1 MVPVL
6 LIVLAALPSTPPS
19 SKEIDLTPPAPQ
31 VQVDMQALHERTRR
45 FEQLRARHRAAEQHL
60 APTGSLETLSEA
72 RSLCSTPPG
81 FWARLLPGGSDTP
94 ETLNSCRSAA
104 ERTEQLSSTL
114 TDRRNAAMRHFDSV
128 EALLGG
134 SSQREEVWARLEK
147 QRALLK
153 ERSADAE
160 ELAKRTSTALRGG
173 GDSFS
178 DRLSWHLL
186 PSGGGDASELL
197 SQFETQLR
205 SWSGT
210 EQPVLGADLT
220 YVQGG
225 AEAGSMPTAR
235 MTPAY
240 LSLNSEPML
249 DDAAEGREVELS
261 AELVTKAQELGTA
274 KAAYDFVK
282 NETRLDWYF
291 GSLKG
296 STQTLRE
303 RRGNDADLSALLV
316 ALLRAQGTPARFV
329 HGTVELSVEQIA
341 ASLGMLT
348 GEEVAKLDAATSG
361 GAAWTLSP
369 EKSAQVVQALNAA
382 AIPYEPVVRGGRV
395 AAVNLVRIWVEAYV
409 DFAEY
414 RGVGNGKVGRQWV
427 ALETSLT
434 GQAKAAA
441 TPPVLDALT
450 ALKETP
456 DSLTAAWLSGPTQ
469 KSMVEFVRG
478 RVESYL
484 TAQHPDIFY
493 SQMQWTVVPRKE
505 ELPLLPGSLP
515 YKVLTVHG
523 ESAFLPESLQQQVQ
537 LTAWNDAGLLFELKL
552 PLHQVTGHRTVLTHV
567 PATETDAQIISLAGG
582 LYAAPASLVEVRP
595 VVRIN
600 GREMAV
606 SGRSVGLGTSYQW
619 SLEVLLPGGGTRHID
634 NRVVAGNVVAIGVG
648 GPGNKHQETAG
659 LDSADL
665 DGPALRFLYTRAAAY
680 ANAWTQAE
688 DELARLL
695 QVIPVRPTAN
705 IVFVQN
711 QVRVD
716 EVLGVRRRLEWKGL
730 EVDADFRAMTPVEL
744 KPGRGTAL
752 LRLSGYEGS
761 FQEARVLS
769 EGTGEPAVSSVSV
782 LQEAAVQGIPILHL
796 QPNGAVTGLQATPEV
811 LNTVA
816 DQLER
821 GRQVDI
827 PATPLT
833 LENWTGTGFISRDP
847 VTEEGG
853 YFLSGVVSG
862 GQTIVSPELWTD
874 AELAERLGRPDAPM
888 ATDDLE
894 QVARIF
900 KVAATDFQVGTV
912 GKPLPYPLA
921 VYVTTAEGVPV
932 KGAPVTFETA
942 DASKPLF
949 RSPKTPDAQPA
960 GQLTVLTDETGRA
973 SVVALP
979 DTKIGHLGVLE
990 QGQPFLQVIG
1000 LNVVQAHVQTTTS
1013 AASLQEPF
1021 EFTARPDAVARFT
1034 RGQSTFISDV
1044 GVELGVPLTL
1054 TALDQYDNMLANQTV
1069 HWSSNPATAV
1079 FFDARDEFQP
1089 PRVQTLGS
1097 HPERQ
1102 FPVLDQKTTML
1113 GQGTVGFIPGM
1124 EPAAYTITASAGAA
1138 STQFTVQTTDINRYA
1153 FRVTYGNKATVSGI
1167 LGTATPAPYFLELL
1181 QRANE
1186 DGTGNWVRMTGR
1198 EPNIKSARIHMSIRD
1213 DASDRELSHETASPS
1228 QLGTG
1233 SMSGVDLADNVV
1245 FWPRYLVKNGRQLM
1259 QFTAEIEESNPEDEE
1274 QRKPCCTQ
1282 EFSALVESREPGL
1295 AVNQL
1300 RADQSPAELNG
1311 CGAISSADGWLQFH
1325 INNPA
1330 GYPLYARIIPEP
1342 IVSGETLLEAPP
1354 ADFLRDPVDGTSLV
1368 MVEQHLSR
1376 IPLKVRTG
1384 THGGQVRLELFAPD
1398 FQVSDRLRT
1407 KVGEITTY
1415 LDFNTPGLSVSKEPL
1430 RAKLILAVRNFE
1442 SAATPEN
1449 PEDVVAPTAT
1459 VKPIPVPARL
1469 RFCPSESGRVQV
1481 YSGQALLAAADVTE
1495 GQGPGLVLSP
1505 IQEEVPVPAQP
1516 EPGLLLVSVPP
1527 GDPAGQEVR
1536 VDFARASTPT
1546 EHQEQKLELRT
1557 RITDTSVLP
1566 VGHTFVKDV
1575 STVDGHLV
1583 RQVVDLEVPGR
1594 RPALQF
1600 SRSYTNRGNEPGVL
1614 GRGWSH
1620 GYSGHVIASEDPEQN
1635 IFRYMVVG
1643 GEGAGQVFDC
1653 GPEQTACKAQQGF
1666 HGTFRGETVG
1676 SGASAHRELVFRAQ
1690 DGTEY
1695 RYGSEVSTEEG
1706 VSHPLLSIRSPE
1718 GNVMVFEYGGPELH
1732 DELLRVWEP
1741 GNRRFLQFSYAQPD
1755 GAPRL
1760 QLSQVG
1766 LYENP
1771 MAPTRLLPKDEGSS
1785 LGVCIGFRYNAMWDL
1800 SGAARYDG
1808 PCLTGDDAAPL
1819 REEHYGYVGGPDD
1832 ELQTNLVSWT
1842 DANGHTTQYQ
1852 YYGRSDSLPGEQDF
1866 LRFGDKQERV
1876 RRVIEPL
1883 DVVTEFT
1890 YRLVPRALPV
1900 FGQTMLTFETEV
1912 KGPRPE
1918 VPPTFYRMDPYG
1930 GMVDVERPVEPMLF
1944 AHTSAKWDRVHM
1956 RRDAEQDARGRVVK
1970 MKYDELGRLIERRT
1984 DLSVLPASGDAEAT
1998 EPVKDAEGQVLDE
2011 AVEKWSYDI
2020 AFGALVCQMDAEGRI
2035 TVHTLDTDGK
2045 DPRTGLPVGTGL
2057 LLESRRLATPVSRE
2071 QARSTD
2077 TCAELAAPLP
2087 RTNKDIITHREY
2099 CHVRSTDACPPG
2111 AVTGDLTATV
2121 DGNINRS
2128 AITAYDPYGSV
2139 REQTVAVTGSKTVK
2153 TTREFDARG
2162 RLKTESDTFGHRT
2175 LQEYDG
2181 LDRPKTVIRANT
2193 KGLSPS
2199 VVKQLEYYAGGQL
2212 RREYTPSTGFER
2224 LYTLDELNRVK
2235 TVKESGGGLESPLVT
2250 EYGYDKAGNRE
2261 TVTDRRGVK
2270 TTTEYDL
2277 GDRPV
2282 LVRIAPAEGNTFL
2295 LQNGVEGIVGQAG
2308 VVATYGYD
2316 TAGNRLFETDI
2327 HGHQTDYRLDSLYRV
2342 VRAQGPMVPG
2352 PELDA
2357 PPRRYET
2364 LARFDLVG
2372 NKTLSVDGNEH
2383 ETIQEYDF
2391 ANRLV
2396 STKDAVEREERREYD
2411 FNGNPT
2417 LEKWLA
2423 GGIEQRR
2430 RTTQYD
2436 GLNRPFEVTETFK
2449 RVGNETSTLIT
2460 TTAYADEQNAL
2471 STKDARG
2478 FLTVVIKDDLDR
2490 VYQQTVD
2497 AAAEPSHTLTRQPDD
2512 PLVGSALEL
2521 LTRFEYDPHGN
2532 LAVQVDALNRRTE
2545 ETHDALGRL
2554 SKRNKPMGVTE
2565 SFVYDGEGHTLQQ
2578 TDGRGIVR
2586 TTGYDVAG
2594 RPALEQLVESLS
2606 NGGEPLTTLERFY
2619 LDTPE
2624 ADSGLVKVVEQDARL
2639 AQTVHV
2645 QDGMHRE
2652 VRVEDALNH
2661 VRESRFDAQNLR
2673 VSRDAKGYT
2682 TRYDYDAVG
2691 RLKAQRDFELNQS
2704 TARYTQTST
2713 YDDASRTETLVDR
2726 REIPTVRLRDGL
2738 GRLMSETRGLGDDV
2752 RSESTTYNAAGQVVA
2767 RIDPNNHTSRYRYD
2781 AAGQMQTETRGAG
2794 TQDEATTTH
2803 TYDAVGNL
2811 ISTLGPRNPGKPYT
2825 NRWTYDDLNRQVRS
2839 EDALERVTASAYD
2852 AAGNLLCVKRP
2863 LGHPTLGHGQA
2874 TGLTVEQLRNQVCTG
2889 THVTRYTYDE
2899 VGKLTDTI
2907 DALDGHYSF
2916 VYDATRNLVAKQDA
2930 NGNLSTFEFDELGHR
2945 TAEHVHLDAHRRQTA
2960 VDRASVPLFEP
2971 GAEPLFDK
2979 GTLTWR
2985 STYDANGNLETFTD
2999 AKGQKTISVYGIL
3012 NRLDSRTYSNHALP
3026 RAYPSIEAQS
3036 FTYDENGNLTD
3047 IIETKRTDV
3056 STMVQQHTGH
3066 TYDKLDRLESTTL
3079 PSNKLLSYSYYAGGE
3094 RKSVTDPDLV
3104 STNYKY
3110 DAQGRLSEAT
3120 IPEGTTLFKYWP
3132 DSLPKTTELPNGL
3145 MEKRCYDAAGQLTHI
3160 VLAQGNVTET
3170 CEREGTLRSRFD
3182 YDYDS
3187 NGNRLSQRETRTR
3200 PDTGM
3205 LEAPETTTYGY
3216 DDLDRLTGVAYPDGR
3231 AVLYHLDLVGNR
3243 TGERDAPSSAVS
3255 SLGPEAFD
3263 SVSAD
3268 QLSRDTSGTFNR
3280 ADWLMHL
3287 ADQVDSSR
3295 ERQLSYDANGNLSSL
3310 ISPARTRSFA
3320 WDIRNTLATV
3330 RDNGQE
3336 TGKYDYDIKLQRI
3349 RRHTTS
3355 ESVEYAL
3362 DNGFVLQEQDFSRQ
3376 TKRRYHYAQKAL
3388 AVSDTS
3394 DTTSTIH
3401 FLTNDAL
3408 GSASDATSSTGEVV
3422 SIRKYDAWGN
3432 LQAFM
3437 APSADE
3443 FKLGYTGHQFDIET
3457 GLTYARARY
3466 YDPELGRFISRD
3478 PYEGKLNDAPSLHRY
3493 VYGNSSPLRF
3503 IDPTGFASLDEL
3515 QPGPIDQL
3523 LIALGW
3529 QDAPAD
3535 LLKAQPIFH
3544 SEEDALRARPQAKL
3558 AEYTTVEDRTDA
3570 GAMTTAERNVK
3581 ALPTP
3586 LIDFKG
3592 EYELFDEEQKR
3603 RSQVQL
3609 QGTALVAGTALS
3621 IAAPFAAPLIVET
3634 AGVTALGAGGL
3645 VFAGNSAGNI
3655 ATEYGLTGEVTP
3667 EGAALSIA
3675 LAGFSGLQSAKQLR
3689 PIERMAAAQAEFLA
3703 EDAARF
3709 GRTSQLSIQ
3718 TSFIEPI
3725 PEAPLPKLT
3734 ARQAKLLAQISSPGE
3749 SVLVRKSDVN
3759 LTDLSALTNYSKAE
3773 FGMFTLGGRR
3783 MVFRGT
3789 PGNLGISSEKIHELA
3804 LDGWR
3809 FSGHTHPG
3817 VTNTVLNASPDDRN
3831 VLRLFNEMGT
3841 QKRSAILNS
3850 QGKLRTFSSSIF
3862 DDTFGF

>member
-1 MVPVL
+1 MVPAL
-6 LIVLAALPSTPPS
+6 LIVLAALQSTPPAS
-19 SKEIDLTPPAPQ
+19 REIDLTPPAPQ
-31 VQVDMQALHERTRR
+31 VQGDMQALQERTRR

-114 TDRRNAAMRHFDSV
+114 TDRRNAAMRHLDSV

-134 SSQREEVWARLEK
+134 SSQREEVQARLEK

-153 ERSADAE
+153 ERSAEAE

-225 AEAGSMPTAR
+225 AEAGSMPTAQ

-291 GSLKG
+291 GSIKG

-316 ALLRAQGTPARFV
+316 ALLRAQGTPARFI

-341 ASLGMLT
+341 ASLGMLK

-361 GAAWTLSP
+361 GTAWTLSP

-456 DSLTAAWLSGPTQ
+456 DSLTATWLSGPTQ

-484 TAQHPDIFY
+484 TTQHPDIFY

-515 YKVLTVHG
+515 YKVLAVHG

-606 SGRSVGLGTSYQW
+606 SSRSVGLGTSYQW

-648 GPGNKHQETAG
+648 APGNKHQEAAS

-665 DGPALRFLYTRAAAY
+665 DGPALRFLYARAAAY
-680 ANAWTQAE
+680 ANAWTQGE

-744 KPGRGTAL
+744 KPGRGAAL
-752 LRLSGYEGS
+752 LRLAGYEGS
-761 FQEARVLS
+761 FQEARVLT

-782 LQEAAVQGIPILHL
+782 LQEAAAQSIPIPILHL
-796 QPNGAVTGLQATPEV
+796 QPNGAVTGLSATPEV
-811 LNTVA
+811 LRAVE
-816 DQLER
+816 DQLAR

-847 VTEEGG
+847 ATEEAG

-874 AELAERLGRPDAPM
+874 AELAELLGRPDAPM

-894 QVARIF
+894 QVARIV
-900 KVAATDFQVGTV
+900 KVAATDFQTGTV

-942 DASKPLF
+942 DASKPRF
-949 RSPKTPDAQPA
+949 KDPKTPDAQPSEKF
-960 GQLTVLTDETGRA
+960 TVLTDATGRA
-973 SVVALP
+973 SVFALP
-979 DTKIGHLGVLE
+979 DTKIANLGVLE
-990 QGQPFLQVIG
+990 QGQPFPQVIG
-1000 LNVVQAHVQTTTS
+1000 LNVVQARVATASST
-1013 AASLQEPF
+1013 ASLQEPF
-1021 EFTARPDAVARFT
+1021 EFTGRPDVVAKLVPA
-1034 RGQSTFISDV
+1034 QTFFSNEV
-1044 GVELGVPLTL
+1044 GVELGVSLII
-1054 TALDQYDNMLANQTV
+1054 TARDQYDNMLANQTV
-1069 HWSSNPATAV
+1069 HWASNPDTAR
-1079 FFDARDEFQP
+1079 FFDSREEFQP
-1089 PRVQTLGS
+1089 PRVQYMGS
-1097 HPERQ
+1097 DPEHQ
-1102 FPVLDQKTTML
+1102 LVSLDQKTHMM
-1113 GQGTVGFIPGM
+1113 GDGRAGFIPAM
-1124 EPAAYTITASAGAA
+1124 EPTTYTVTASSGAV
-1138 STQFTVQTTDINRYA
+1138 STEFTVQAEEFGRYTL
-1153 FRVTYGNKATVSGI
+1153 RMTSVDGATVNGVT
-1167 LGTATPAPYFLELL
+1167 GTSTPAPYFLELL
-1181 QRANE
+1181 RRAND
-1186 DGTGNWVRMTGR
+1186 DGTGDWVRLTGQ
-1198 EPNIKSARIHMSIRD
+1198 ELGIKTARIHMSIRD
-1213 DASDRELSHETASPS
+1213 RATGAELSHETASPDE
-1228 QLGTG
+1228 LGTG
-1233 SMSGVDLADNVV
+1233 RLEGIDRVDNVV
-1245 FWPRYLVKNGRQLM
+1245 FWPRYLVKNGRQWLR
-1259 QFTAEIEESNPEDEE
+1259 FYAEVEESEPRE
-1274 QRKPCCTQ
+1274 RRVCCSNT
-1282 EFSALVESREPGL
+1282 FSVEVDSREPLMTL
-1295 AVNQL
+1295 ARL
-1300 RADQSPAELNG
+1300 RADQSPEDVDE
-1311 CGAISSADGWLQFH
+1311 CGAISSPDGWLLFH
-1325 INNPA
+1325 VINPA
-1330 GYPLYARIIPEP
+1330 GYPLYARIVQEP
-1342 IVSGETLLEAPP
+1342 ALSGQTLVEAAP
-1354 ADFLRDPVDGTSLV
+1354 ADFQRDPVDGTSLV
-1368 MVEQHLSR
+1368 MVEGHISR
-1376 IPLKVRTG
+1376 IPLKLRTG
-1384 THGGQVRLELFAPD
+1384 TQGGRVRLELLAPD
-1398 FQVSDRLRT
+1398 FQVSDQART
-1407 KVGEITTY
+1407 RVGESTAV
-1415 LDFNTPGLSVSKEPL
+1415 LDFATPGLTVAKGPL
-1430 RAKLILAVRNFE
+1430 TARLIFPVRNFE

-1449 PEDVVAPTAT
+1449 AEELVASTAT
-1459 VKPIPVPARL
+1459 VPPMPVPAVL
-1469 RFCPSESGRVQV
+1469 NFCPSQTGRLKVFSGNT
-1481 YSGQALLAAADVTE
+1481 LLAAADVTAIQNHLLEMSQVEE
-1495 GQGPGLVLSP
+1495 G
-1505 IQEEVPVPAQP
+1505 VPVPEQP
-1516 EPGLLLVSVPP
+1516 RPGKLAVGIPP
-1527 GDPAGQEVR
+1527 GNPLGQKVR
-1536 VDFARASTPT
+1536 ISFLPLEAPSTP
-1546 EHQEQKLELRT
+1546 QEEELELHT
-1557 RITDTSVLP
+1557 RISDTSTLP
-1566 VGHTFVKDV
+1566 IGHTFVKDV

-1600 SRSYTNRGNEPGVL
+1600 ARTYTNRGNEPGVL

-1620 GYSGHVIASEDPEQN
+1620 NSGGFVLASGDPAKS

-1643 GEGAGQVFDC
+1643 GEGSGQVFDC
-1653 GPEQTACKAQQGF
+1653 GPEQTACKAQKGF
-1666 HGTFRGETVG
+1666 HGSFRGETVG
-1676 SGASAHRELVFRAQ
+1676 SGATVHRELLFRAQ
-1690 DGTEY
+1690 DGTDY
-1695 RYGSEVSTEEG
+1695 RYGPAVSSEEG
-1706 VSHPLLSIRSPE
+1706 VRHTLLSIRSPE
-1718 GNVMVFEYGGPELH
+1718 GNEMVFEYGGPELH
-1732 DELLRVWEP
+1732 DELTRVWEP
-1741 GNRRFLQFSYAQPD
+1741 GNRRFLQFTYARPA

-1760 QLSQVG
+1760 QLSRVE
-1766 LYENP
+1766 LHENP
-1771 MAPTRLLPKDEGSS
+1771 MAPTRLAPGDEGTP

-1800 SGAARYDG
+1800 ESAGRYDA
-1808 PCLTGDDAAPL
+1808 CLEGEGAIPL
-1819 REEHYGYVGGPDD
+1819 REEHYSYVGGPDD
-1832 ELQTNLVSWT
+1832 ELQTNLVSWK
-1842 DANGHTTQYQ
+1842 DANGRTTRYEYYQ
-1852 YYGRSDSLPGEQDF
+1852 RSDSLPGEQDF
-1866 LRFGDKQERV
+1866 IRFGDKQERV
-1876 RRVIEPL
+1876 KRVIEPL
-1883 DVVTEFT
+1883 DTVTEFT
-1890 YRLVPRALPV
+1890 YRLIPQTLPV
-1900 FGQTMLTFETEV
+1900 FGLPKLTFETDV
-1912 KGPRPE
+1912 KGPRAE
-1918 VPPTFYRMDPYG
+1918 VPATVYRMDPYG
-1930 GMVDVERPVEPMLF
+1930 GMVDVTRPVGPMDL
-1944 AHTSAKWDRVHM
+1944 AHTSATWDREHV
-1956 RRDAEQDARGRVVK
+1956 RREAEQDARGRVVK
-1970 MKYDELGRLIERRT
+1970 MKYDELGRLVERRT
-1984 DLSVLPASGDAEAT
+1984 DLSVLPASGSAEAT
-1998 EPVKDAEGQVLDE
+1998 EPVKDAEDHVLDE
-2011 AVEKWSYDI
+2011 AVEKWSYDP
-2020 AFGALVCQMDAEGRI
+2020 AFGAPVCQMDAEGRI
-2035 TVHTLDTDGK
+2035 TVHTLDSDGK

-2057 LLESRRLATPVSRE
+2057 LMESRRLATRVNRE
-2071 QARSTD
+2071 RARSTA
-2077 TCAELAAPLP
+2077 TCSELADELL
-2087 RTNKDIITHREY
+2087 RTDEDIVTHREY
-2099 CHVRSTDACPPG
+2099 CHVGSTAVCPTG

-2121 DGNINRS
+2121 DGNGNRS
-2128 AITAYDPYGSV
+2128 VITAYDPYGNVS
-2139 REQTVAVTGSKTVK
+2139 EQTVAVKGSKTVK
-2153 TTREFDARG
+2153 TIREFDARG
-2162 RLKTESDTFGHRT
+2162 RLKTESDTFGHQT
-2175 LQEYDG
+2175 KQEYDG
-2181 LDRPKTVIRANT
+2181 LDRPKTVIRVNT
-2193 KGLSPS
+2193 TSTSPS
-2199 VVKQLEYYAGGQL
+2199 MVREFEYYAGGQL
-2212 RREYTPSTGFER
+2212 RREYTLSTGFER
-2224 LYTLDELNRVK
+2224 LYTLDALDRVE
-2235 TVKESGGGLESPLVT
+2235 TITESGGGLLSPLVT
-2250 EYGYDKAGNRE
+2250 KYGYDKAGNRE

-2270 TTTEYDL
+2270 TTTEYDF

-2282 LVRIAPAEGNTFL
+2282 RVSMAPAEGNTFL
-2295 LQNGVEGIVGQAG
+2295 LQNGVEGIVGQEG
-2308 VVATYGYD
+2308 VVATYGHD

-2327 HGHQTDYRLDSLYRV
+2327 HGHRTDYRIDSLYRV
-2342 VRAQGPMVPG
+2342 VRTQGPMVPG
-2352 PELDA
+2352 QDLDA
-2357 PPRRYET
+2357 LPRRYET

-2383 ETIQEYDF
+2383 KTVQTYDF

-2396 STKDAVEREERREYD
+2396 STKDPEGREERREYD
-2411 FNGNPT
+2411 FNGNPR

-2423 GGIEQRR
+2423 GGVEQRR

-2436 GLNRPFEVTETFK
+2436 GLNRPFESTETFK
-2449 RVGNETSTLIT
+2449 SVGTETSTLTT
-2460 TTAYADEQNAL
+2460 TTAYADDQNAVA
-2471 STKDARG
+2471 TKDTRG
-2478 FLTVVIKDDLDR
+2478 FLTVVFKDDLDR
-2490 VYQQTVD
+2490 VYQQAVD

-2512 PLVGSALEL
+2512 PQVGSALGL
-2521 LTRFEYDPHGN
+2521 LTRFEYDSHGN
-2532 LAVQVDALNRRTE
+2532 LAAQVDALNRRTE

-2554 SKRNKPMGVTE
+2554 LERRKPMGVTE

-2578 TDGRGIVR
+2578 TDGRGIVQ

-2606 NGGEPLTTLERFY
+2606 NEGELLTTLERFY

-2639 AQTVHV
+2639 KQTVHV

-2682 TRYDYDAVG
+2682 TRYEYDTVG
-2691 RLKAQRDFELNQS
+2691 RLKTQRDFELNQS

-2781 AAGQMQTETRGAG
+2781 AAGRMQTETRGVG

-2803 TYDAVGNL
+2803 TYDAVGNR
-2811 ISTLGPRNPGKPYT
+2811 ISTLGPRGTGKPYT
-2825 NRWTYDDLNRQVRS
+2825 NRWTYDELNRQVRS

-2852 AAGNLLCVKRP
+2852 ATGNLLCMQHP
-2863 LGHPTLGHGQA
+2863 LGHPMLGHGQA
-2874 TGLTVEQLRNQVCTG
+2874 VGLTVAQLQEQICTG
-2889 THVTRYTYDE
+2889 THVARYTYDE
-2899 VGKLTDTI
+2899 VGTLTDVI
-2907 DALDGHYSF
+2907 DALEGHYSF
-2916 VYDATRNLVAKQDA
+2916 VYDTTRNLVAKQDA
-2930 NGNLSTFEFDELGHR
+2930 NENLSTFEFDDLGHR
-2945 TAEHVHLDAHRRQTA
+2945 IAEHVHLDAHRRLTA
-2960 VDRASVPLFEP
+2960 ADRNRVPYFEP

-2985 STYDANGNLETFTD
+2985 STYDSNGNLETFTD
-2999 AKGQKTISVYGIL
+2999 AKGQKTTSVYGIL
-3012 NRLDSRTYSNHALP
+3012 NRLGSRTYSNHALP

-3036 FTYDENGNLTD
+3036 FTYDQNGNLTD

-3056 STMVQQHTGH
+3056 SAVVQQHTGH
-3066 TYDKLDRLESTTL
+3066 TYDKLDRLDSTTL
-3079 PSNKLLSYSYYAGGE
+3079 PSNKLLAYSYYSGGE
-3094 RKSVTDPDLV
+3094 RKSVTDPDGV

-3110 DAQGRLSEAT
+3110 DALGRLSEAT
-3120 IPEGTTLFKYWP
+3120 IPEGTTFFKYWP
-3132 DSLPKTTELPNGL
+3132 DSLPKSTVLPNGL
-3145 MEKRCYDAAGQLTHI
+3145 TEMRCYDTSDQLTHI
-3160 VLAQGNVTET
+3160 VLAQGSISEDCTSS
-3170 CEREGTLRSRFD
+3170 GTLRSRFD

-3187 NGNRLSQRETRTR
+3187 NGNRLSQTETRTQSG
-3200 PDTGM
+3200 TGV
-3205 LEAPETTTYGY
+3205 LETPETTIYGY

-3231 AVLYHLDLVGNR
+3231 AVLYRLDAVGNR
-3243 TGERDAPSSAVS
+3243 IGERDAPSSIVP

-3263 SVSAD
+3263 SIPAG

-3287 ADQVDSSR
+3287 ADQVDPSR
-3295 ERQLSYDANGNLSSL
+3295 EHQLSYDANGNLSSL
-3310 ISPARTRSFA
+3310 VSSTHTRSFW

-3330 RDNGQE
+3330 SDNNQE
-3336 TGKYDYDIKLQRI
+3336 VGRYDYDANIQRTW
-3349 RRHTTS
+3349 RRTVT
-3355 ESVEYAL
+3355 ENVEYVL
-3362 DNGFVLQEQDFSRQ
+3362 DDDFVLQEQDIHQ
-3376 TKRRYHYAQKAL
+3376 HTKRRYHYAQKPL
-3388 AVSDTS
+3388 AVGDS
-3394 DTTSTIH
+3394 TSTQTTLR
-3401 FLTNDAL
+3401 FLNTDAL
-3408 GSASDATSSTGEVV
+3408 GSPSDATSLTAEAVA
-3422 SIRKYDAWGN
+3422 IRKYDAWGGYRGGTE
-3432 LQAFM
+3432 
-3437 APSADE
+3437 PSVED
-3443 FKLGYTGHQFDIET
+3443 FKLGYTGHLFDVET

-3466 YDPELGRFISRD
+3466 YASDLGRFISRD
-3478 PYEGKLNDAPSLHRY
+3478 SFEGTLADAPSLHRY
-3493 VYGNSSPLRF
+3493 AYANVNPLRYVDRTGHAPDGSAF
-3503 IDPTGFASLDEL
+3503 WDRQASTAMQITAACSTENEKACETRNFMLGSAVAGPMVGFGIAAVVEAGGIVALYQAAMTKLGFAGGAVVVGEASIDATGVATGAYGCAFEHDPSACRDAVLSGLDLATGPFLPFAEETLTRRSATGFIQGRKSSAARVEVKEGANGSPIGTSHSVAQAS
-3515 QPGPIDQL
+3515 
-3523 LIALGW
+3523 
-3529 QDAPAD
+3529 
-3535 LLKAQPIFH
+3535 
-3544 SEEDALRARPQAKL
+3544 
-3558 AEYTTVEDRTDA
+3558 
-3570 GAMTTAERNVK
+3570 
-3581 ALPTP
+3581 
-3586 LIDFKG
+3586 
-3592 EYELFDEEQKR
+3592 
-3603 RSQVQL
+3603 
-3609 QGTALVAGTALS
+3609 GTSFGNNNEV
-3621 IAAPFAAPLIVET
+3621 
-3634 AGVTALGAGGL
+3634 
-3645 VFAGNSAGNI
+3645 AGNSPNLLSSRETLYKYVDGNAGLI
-3655 ATEYGLTGEVTP
+3655 AELDNNGFLNLYIKTGPNTP
-3667 EGAALSIA
+3667 TGGKMFNEAM
-3675 LAGFSGLQSAKQLR
+3675 SA
-3689 PIERMAAAQAEFLA
+3689 
-3703 EDAARF
+3703 F
-3709 GRTSQLSIQ
+3709 GRTNI
-3718 TSFIEPI
+3718 
-3725 PEAPLPKLT
+3725 K
-3734 ARQAKLLAQISSPGE
+3734 G
-3749 SVLVRKSDVN
+3749 V
-3759 LTDLSALTNYSKAE
+3759 
-3773 FGMFTLGGRR
+3773 
-3783 MVFRGT
+3783 RGT
-3789 PGNLGISSEKIHELA
+3789 WIGGGDIADNYNSFHAGLK
-3804 LDGWR
+3804 DGLPEEEAAKTR
-3809 FSGHTHPG
+3809 TFTGHMAAKNGFTRARI
-3817 VTNTVLNASPDDRN
+3817 VTNTENKVI
-3831 VLRLFNEMGT
+3831 VEFTE
-3841 QKRSAILNS
+3841 
-3850 QGKLRTFSSSIF
+3850 
-3862 DDTFGF
+3862 